1 MLDQNGQFH
10 SFSNDELKASTR
22 KTTLGYGCFALAYI
36 GSSLLISFLVQLFCP
51 SLWEAKWFEWCMSV
65 LPLYGIAFPILLKII
80 RDVPTAKIKKKKMS
94 LLDFVLLFPM
104 CVALMIAGNF
114 LAPMALNYLANCIPN
129 INLENPVSEAFSSTD
144 LGIMIF
150 LTVVIAP
157 IMEEL
162 IFRKLLLDRVNPI
175 GEGISILLSG
185 VLFGALHGNLQQF
198 FYATLLGM
206 LLAFIYLKTGK
217 IIYPIL
223 FHMLVNFLC
232 GVLPTLLFGD
242 VLDMTENITFTGAE
256 LKQLWTMI
264 TYVAA
269 EYSLVAV
276 GVALLFIFFREMR
289 ANLIP
294 STLKKSSQFKIAF
307 LTPGT
312 LLMLLVCF
320 GLAYLSLFL

>member
-10 SFSNDELKASTR
+10 SFSNDELKANTR
-22 KTTLGYGCFALAYI
+22 RTTLGYGFFALAYVA
-36 GSSLLISFLVQLFCP
+36 SSLLIGFLVALFFP
-51 SLWEAKWFEWCMSV
+51 SLEEEKWFEWCMSV
-65 LPLYGIAFPILLKII
+65 LPLYGIGFPILLKTI

-114 LAPMALNYLANCIPN
+114 LAQMALNYLANFIPN

-185 VLFGALHGNLQQF
+185 MLFGALHGNLQQF

-232 GVLPTLLFGD
+232 GVLPTVLFGD
-242 VLDMTENITFTGAE
+242 ILGMTENIALTGE
-256 LKQLWTMI
+256 QIKQLWTMI
-264 TYVAA
+264 TYIAA

-289 ANLIP
+289 ANLVP
-294 STLKKSSQFKIAF
+294 SVLKKSSQFKIAF

-320 GLAYLSLFL
+320 GVTYLSLFL